1 MRPACVHSSSPHIRP
16 DAPVPRLLL
25 ILGLTAAVAA
35 ILLGYRFRVMMAGG
49 KAVLMLIILGALVW
63 FALSYK
69 RSRR

>member
-1 MRPACVHSSSPHIRP
+1 
-16 DAPVPRLLL
+16 VPRLLL